1 MGDGCT
7 SRAHPPTQSVHT
19 LHRQIYDCWC
29 RPLVLMCYP
38 LLAGETVGP
47 GEHGWSTVYDDVQL
61 FSVIEDYGME
71 RVVFV
76 LI

>member
-1 MGDGCT
+1 
-7 SRAHPPTQSVHT
+7 
-19 LHRQIYDCWC
+19 
-29 RPLVLMCYP
+29 MCYP